1 MAATIRSAFS
11 GSPITPVEATN
22 TCPTGTRSAS
32 AAAPAVAST
41 AARPALPVK
50 ALALPELTRM
60 ANPPAPPPFS
70 AASFS
75 SHQSTGPERVA
86 DRVNTPAS
94 VEPSAT
100 SASITSSRPW

>member
-1 MAATIRSAFS
+1 MRSAGS
-11 GSPITPVEATN
+11 GSPITPVEATK
-22 TCPTGTRSAS
+22 TWSTGSASRS
-32 AAAPAVAST
+32 AAARAVAST
-41 AARPALPVK
+41 ATRPFEPVK

-60 ANPPAPPPFS
+60 AKPCSPPPSICS

-86 DRVNTPAS
+86 ERVKTPAS
-94 VEPSAT
+94 EAPGAI